1 MSRRFQFNLKRLL
14 GSVSL
19 FAVAAWLL
27 TIRDDDGPR
36 NATSLLAAVALG
48 SAAGELFGRP
58 FFGALVVIGF
68 GAITLC
74 LMLSMTNELGI
85 FIVIGALGCG
95 IVLLYFIIEDR
106 ERQRRISRRYE
117 AQSLA
122 AKKSATRN

>member
-27 TIRDDDGPR
+27 IISDDDGPR

-58 FFGALVVIGF
+58 FLVPW
-68 GAITLC
+68 
-74 LMLSMTNELGI
+74 S
-85 FIVIGALGCG
+85 
-95 IVLLYFIIEDR
+95 
-106 ERQRRISRRYE
+106 
-117 AQSLA
+117 
-122 AKKSATRN
+122 